1 MCNRKNDGTGS
12 SSCYGWWLL
21 LLMNYPIGAIA
32 SVRIEPFV
40 LGMPFSV
47 FYFWAAYSV
56 LILAGVVLAWKVMRD

>member
-1 MCNRKNDGTGS
+1 MQSKKRRN
-12 SSCYGWWLL
+12 WVFILL
-21 LLMNYPIGAIA
+21 WVVAFALVHYPIGALA
-32 SVRIEPFV
+32 SVKIYPFV

>member
-1 MCNRKNDGTGS
+1 MQSKTRRNGVFI
-12 SSCYGWWLL
+12 LL
-21 LLMNYPIGAIA
+21 WVVAFALVNYPIGAIA